1 MYPGTIFKWH
11 DQSAIASTEPAV
23 VVENRPLFL
32 AASSFDRGPEEMKIV
47 NANNFRSLYG
57 TKLSFEKHGQA
68 AIQVKNIIDNGGAVL
83 LKRVVAADSTL
94 ANTILVASI
103 NINLTATPDTTGD
116 PKAKTLA
123 EITSGQSTD
132 TSTKYLVESNSTLKW
147 TAVSIA
153 NAKTFESVV
162 DASDDL
168 QKDAQ
173 FTVGSPDADGVVTI
187 TGTADYPL
195 LVIGDNGRGVSSK
208 SVRLTADY
216 NSSKNIDAFFYAAVI
231 YDGTELLG
239 TTMASFDD
247 SVVLNGVNYGFNEF
261 TTEHVKFFENP
272 KYFDKYIDQIVDVTG
287 IAPENIVDYDV
298 IFAKDIRQNAMPGL
312 SLAAD
317 SIDLNATYGV
327 SLSNGTNGAF
337 GDYPVQTEEY
347 VAQMVD
353 FFSGNFDDAIF
364 DLDQYKICAV
374 FDADYD
380 PRIKNAIA
388 ELVTFRED
396 CFFFRDL
403 GSEVKSYA
411 SIVAKVQANTINN
424 KFIGDYLTNYEIYD
438 PNNGKRI
445 RVTMMYDLA
454 AVMVSHFANGAYRP
468 VAGIANN
475 LILPSAIE
483 GTINFVPRIT
493 PRINQKDLLEDIR
506 VNYATFDSD
515 TRQCVVQSLY
525 TSQDAMTQLSYI
537 NNVLGIQEVARAV
550 RTACPKNR
558 YTFASGVD
566 FTAYSTDVN
575 NVLANYRN
583 NFNELSFEYTQ
594 NAVYA
599 IQKIFCASIKFRFNN
614 WAQTEYF
621 DLYALPTESNVEQ

>member
-11 DQSAIASTEPAV
+11 DQSAIASVQPAV

-32 AASSFDRGPEEMKIV
+32 AAGSFDRGPEEMKIV
-47 NANNFRSLYG
+47 NANNFSLLYG

-216 NSSKNIDAFFYAAVI
+216 NSSKNIAAFFYAAVI

-247 SVVLNGVNYGFNEF
+247 SVVLNGVNYGLNEF
-261 TTEHVKFFENP
+261 TTEQVKFFENP

-298 IFAKDIRQNAMPGL
+298 IYYVVTLGISREDVMVIVNVAVNRLKPRLVTLPDAYLVGNVIG
-312 SLAAD
+312 AD
-317 SIDLNATYGV
+317 SILGDGV
-327 SLSNGTNGAF
+327 RHQF
-337 GDYPVQTEEY
+337 HR
-347 VAQMVD
+347 
-353 FFSGNFDDAIF
+353 
-364 DLDQYKICAV
+364 C
-374 FDADYD
+374 
-380 PRIKNAIA
+380 
-388 ELVTFRED
+388 
-396 CFFFRDL
+396 
-403 GSEVKSYA
+403 
-411 SIVAKVQANTINN
+411 
-424 KFIGDYLTNYEIYD
+424 
-438 PNNGKRI
+438 
-445 RVTMMYDLA
+445 
-454 AVMVSHFANGAYRP
+454 
-468 VAGIANN
+468 GIDVC
-475 LILPSAIE
+475 II
-483 GTINFVPRIT
+483 
-493 PRINQKDLLEDIR
+493 
-506 VNYATFDSD
+506 
-515 TRQCVVQSLY
+515 TRQLYRICNCQSYLQKVFL
-525 TSQDAMTQLSYI
+525 THITER
-537 NNVLGIQEVARAV
+537 NVKG
-550 RTACPKNR
+550 
-558 YTFASGVD
+558 
-566 FTAYSTDVN
+566 
-575 NVLANYRN
+575 
-583 NFNELSFEYTQ
+583 
-594 NAVYA
+594 
-599 IQKIFCASIKFRFNN
+599 
-614 WAQTEYF
+614 
-621 DLYALPTESNVEQ
+621 